1 MEDRDDDAL
10 LISGIQHFAFCRR
23 QWALIHI
30 EQQWTDNV
38 HTVSG
43 HLLHNR
49 AHDKTL
55 TEKRGNLIIT
65 RDMPVFSRTW
75 GIRGACDVVEFR
87 RDDHGV
93 RLYGREGL
101 WLPCPVEYKKGGSK
115 SREADKLQLC
125 AQAMCL
131 EEMLACPPIETAF
144 IYHGETKR
152 REAVELDAEL
162 RNTVCGMLAEMRDY
176 YERRHT
182 PRVKPRKV
190 CASCSLKDLCV
201 PKLPQ
206 EGCVA
211 VYIQNALSEDGRA

>member
-1 MEDRDDDAL
+1 MEDREDDAL
-10 LISGIQHFAFCRR
+10 LISGIQHFAFCCR

-55 TEKRGNLIIT
+55 TEKR
-65 RDMPVFSRTW
+65 
-75 GIRGACDVVEFR
+75 
-87 RDDHGV
+87 
-93 RLYGREGL
+93 
-101 WLPCPVEYKKGGSK
+101 
-115 SREADKLQLC
+115 
-125 AQAMCL
+125 
-131 EEMLACPPIETAF
+131 
-144 IYHGETKR
+144 
-152 REAVELDAEL
+152 
-162 RNTVCGMLAEMRDY
+162 DY

-206 EGCVA
+206 KGRVA
-211 VYIQNALSEDGRA
+211 VYIQNALSEDGCA